1 MGSGGGG
8 GEVAAT
14 PGGADPSGAQKT
26 SEASKVQ
33 SGTSQRAD
41 HCGQGRDHKLITC
54 HKGGH
59 EAVKERILRKAN
71 PTARRSP
78 STIHSTPTDMRHVY
92 GRDSCF
98 QPSLGLCSQGS
109 LFSDV
114 LRPLHVCVLPTPP
127 PHLAHLPRPILCVS
141 FVSLLVF

>member
-1 MGSGGGG
+1 MGGWRSGCH
-8 GEVAAT
+8 
-14 PGGADPSGAQKT
+14 PLGADPAGTQKA

-54 HKGGH
+54 HKEGH
-59 EAVKERILRKAN
+59 EAVIERILRKAN
-71 PTARRSP
+71 PTARWSP

-114 LRPLHVCVLPTPP
+114 LRPLHVCVLPPI
-127 PHLAHLPRPILCVS
+127 PHPVLLIPQGLS
-141 FVSLLVF
+141 FVCPFCPF